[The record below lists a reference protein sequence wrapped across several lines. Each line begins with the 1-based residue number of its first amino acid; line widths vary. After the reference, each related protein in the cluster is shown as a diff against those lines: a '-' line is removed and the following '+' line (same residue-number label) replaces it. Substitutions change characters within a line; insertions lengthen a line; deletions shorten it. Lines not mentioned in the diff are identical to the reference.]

1 MIRAA
6 EARPLTVMAPMVSER
21 SEIAAVRAVID
32 GEIERA
38 SRRGHPVPKE
48 LKVGIMIEVPSLLFA
63 LDDILPCVDFV
74 SIGSNDLL
82 QYVFAADRGNERVGA
97 RFDALGVP
105 FLRVLRTIVDAGRRH
120 QRPVSLCGEM
130 GGRPL
135 EAVAL
140 VAIGLRSL
148 SMAPASIGP
157 VKAMLLSLDAVRAAA
172 FVNPLIDSQWGSLRE
187 PLARF
192 AENEGLEI

>member
-1 MIRAA
+1 
-6 EARPLTVMAPMVSER
+6 MVSER
-21 SEIAAVRAVID
+21 AEIDAVRALID
-32 GEIERA
+32 GEVVRA
-38 SRRGHPVPKE
+38 TRRGQRVPAS

-63 LDDILPCVDFV
+63 LDDVMTAVDFV

-82 QYVFAADRGNERVGA
+82 QYLYAADRGNERVGA
-97 RFDALGVP
+97 RFDALGAP
-105 FLRVLRTIVDAGRRH
+105 FLRALRSVVEAGKRH
-120 QRPVSLCGEM
+120 ARPVSLCGEL

-157 VKAMLLSLDAVRAAA
+157 VKAMLLSLDAGRAAA
-172 FVNPLIDSQWGSLRE
+172 YLAPLIENSTGSLRE
-187 PLARF
+187 ALGRF